1 MNNYNFELIEYNNF
15 QSARIFITSIQYSN
29 FHWHPE
35 YEFIFVLKGSIK
47 INTRP
52 EAVILREG
60 DLILLNS
67 RTMHEIQCTNESN
80 LLLFIQIVPEL
91 FYIRKNENRDYYF
104 YLNSRNQKMLPKCT
118 LDVFTQLVSRIGL
131 SSLREKISE
140 TAGIRTRGLVL
151 LLIAECFENLLY
163 DVYQKSSGEKQ
174 SENSNDFLMICI
186 EYIRNH
192 FKQEF
197 VLEDMYKDIGMS
209 EKSVH

>member
-91 FYIRKNENRDYYF
+91 FYIRKN
-104 YLNSRNQKMLPKCT
+104 
-118 LDVFTQLVSRIGL
+118 
-131 SSLREKISE
+131 
-140 TAGIRTRGLVL
+140 
-151 LLIAECFENLLY
+151 
-163 DVYQKSSGEKQ
+163 
-174 SENSNDFLMICI
+174 
-186 EYIRNH
+186 
-192 FKQEF
+192 
-197 VLEDMYKDIGMS
+197 
-209 EKSVH
+209 